1 MKETELSVIKRGLPR
16 RAKTSNLWLSS
27 VTPLKLLQEKKI
39 KHQKCA
45 FGFRLS
51 ALRLYKMDGSEHVT
65 FHTVQKRESDSIAEN
80 KSIAREQT
88 LCMKRFH
95 ILFSLEHLLFIG
107 TQAFSQ
113 ENNS

>member
-65 FHTVQKRESDSIAEN
+65 FHTVQKRESFAEN
-80 KSIAREQT
+80 KSITRKQT

-107 TQAFSQ
+107 TKAFSQ